1 LALEIELT
9 GVDNQDATKFGMTRV
24 VANTDQLNGTSLTAR
39 DIGASVLLS
48 TGTGT
53 GQLDFTSGV
62 VKANL
67 AQILGTALT
76 ETAGLLAGGFKKFFN
91 VASPTM
97 TALGVDQTG
106 DS

>member
-1 LALEIELT
+1 MPVEQHT
-9 GVDNQDATKFGMTRV
+9 QPPQGRVDVLKI
-24 VANTDQLNGTSLTAR
+24 NGTSQTAR

-48 TGTGT
+48 SGTGT

-62 VKANL
+62 VKSNL

-91 VASPTM
+91 VSAS
-97 TALGVDQTG
+97 
-106 DS
+106 